1 MCWHSCCILPLVVWI
16 LACTPALALVAFAKL
31 SVPQK
36 CLGLQKD
43 GLYLYRNILPPKV
56 PGLAFVGSEV
66 STFNNVLTSG
76 LQAEWLARVLQGE
89 VELPPVE
96 ALVADVRRLQQ

>member
-1 MCWHSCCILPLVVWI
+1 MLTVVSS
-16 LACTPALALVAFAKL
+16 LCAL
-31 SVPQK
+31 QK

-43 GLYLYRNILPPKV
+43 GLYLYRNVLPPKV

-76 LQAEWLARVLQGE
+76 LQAEWLARVLHGD
-89 VELPPVE
+89 VVLPPME
-96 ALVADVRRLQQ
+96 ALVADVRNLQQ